1 MPRRFPPP
9 WSVEESDACFISRD
23 AKHRRSPLLLSPR
36 NNGRVSVVST
46 SRSNCHGNEQSAAR
60 LRAKAQPAQNQDDG
74 PKALDETQSQ
84 DWRIYGSE
92 ESREVQIGSSGKE
105 RQIACMMP
113 PVITSIKPELRSKGL
128 DRRQCC
134 WHVSYRF
141 CGLSAEITVYAEN
154 EAETRAK
161 AVDQLRLRGLK
172 VVA

>member
-1 MPRRFPPP
+1 
-9 WSVEESDACFISRD
+9 VLT
-23 AKHRRSPLLLSPR
+23 RRSTLLTLWRIPDTR
-36 NNGRVSVVST
+36 A
-46 SRSNCHGNEQSAAR
+46 RSIQK
-60 LRAKAQPAQNQDDG
+60 AKVLGEDG

-113 PVITSIKPELRSKGL
+113 PVITSKKPELRSKGL